1 MRNALICGLL
11 SVALLAGTARAQD
24 STLTGALL
32 GGAAGAGVGYAF
44 GKGKGAAIGGVTGL
58 ALGALAGNAAQQR
71 SQPKAVYAPPPAY
84 YAPAPSGYYYAP
96 PPPPQ
101 PAYAYYPA
109 QPAYAP
115 PPAYAAPAPAPAP
128 ANLGYSTANCREY
141 SGTITIDG
149 RQERSYGT
157 ACLQPDGTW
166 RIVR

>member
-1 MRNALICGLL
+1 MRNALICGL
-11 SVALLAGTARAQD
+11 VATAFLAGPARAQD
-24 STLTGALL
+24 STLTGGLL
-32 GGAAGAGVGYAF
+32 GGAAGAGIGYAF

-58 ALGALAGNAAQQR
+58 ALGALAGNSYER
-71 SQPKAVYAPPPAY
+71 NNQPKTVYAPPPTY

-109 QPAYAP
+109 QPAYAAP
-115 PPAYAAPAPAPAP
+115 APAYAAPAPAPVSP
-128 ANLGYSTANCREY
+128 GYSTANCREY

>member
-1 MRNALICGLL
+1 MRFMRKTLICGLAAA
-11 SVALLAGTARAQD
+11 ALALGASGTARAQD
-24 STLTGALL
+24 NTLTGALL

-58 ALGALAGNAAQQR
+58 ALGALAGNSIGRRNDPPPAQTY
-71 SQPKAVYAPPPAY
+71 YAPPPAY
-84 YAPAPSGYYYAP
+84 YAPAPGYYY
-96 PPPPQ
+96 Q
-101 PAYAYYPA
+101 PAPAYYAP

-115 PPAYAAPAPAPAP
+115 PPQAATG
-128 ANLGYSTANCREY
+128 LSYSTANCREY

-149 RQERSYGT
+149 QEQRSYGT

>member
-1 MRNALICGLL
+1 MKQAIICGL
-11 SVALLAGTARAQD
+11 VAASLAVGASGTSRAQD
-24 STLTGALL
+24 NTLTGALL

-58 ALGALAGNAAQQR
+58 ALGALAGNATER
-71 SQPKAVYAPPPAY
+71 SRTTTVYSAPPPPAY
-84 YAPAPSGYYYAP
+84 YAPAPGYYYAP

-101 PAYAYYPA
+101 PAYGYYQPQPAYAAPP
-109 QPAYAP
+109 PAYAP
-115 PPAYAAPAPAPAP
+115 PPPASP
-128 ANLGYSTANCREY
+128 GYSTANCREY

-149 RQERSYGT
+149 QPQRSYGT

>member
-1 MRNALICGLL
+1 MRNALICGL
-11 SVALLAGTARAQD
+11 VAAALLPGTARAQD
-24 STLTGALL
+24 STLTGGLL
-32 GGAAGAGVGYAF
+32 GGAAGAGIGYAF

-58 ALGALAGNAAQQR
+58 ALGALAGNAHER
-71 SQPKAVYAPPPAY
+71 SSQPKVVYAPPPTY

-115 PPAYAAPAPAPAP
+115 PAPAYAAPPPAPV
-128 ANLGYSTANCREY
+128 GYSTANCREY

-149 RQERSYGT
+149 REERSYGT